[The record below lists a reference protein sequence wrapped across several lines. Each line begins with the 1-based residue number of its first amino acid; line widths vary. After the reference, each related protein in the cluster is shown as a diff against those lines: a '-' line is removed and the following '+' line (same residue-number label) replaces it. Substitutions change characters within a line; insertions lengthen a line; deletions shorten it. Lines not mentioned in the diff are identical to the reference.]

1 MRLLKK
7 FGGVDL
13 YKRVEKAPDAITL
26 IQAGKK
32 TPLLF
37 TSGGPISMTRCG
49 LKHLPGTITRLA
61 EGGRGTLGG
70 G

>member
-7 FGGVDL
+7 LGGVDL

-32 TPLLF
+32 TPFIHFRRTNINDTLWIK
-37 TSGGPISMTRCG
+37 TPSGNDYEAC
-49 LKHLPGTITRLA
+49 
-61 EGGRGTLGG
+61 
-70 G
+70 